1 MKLAKAGVLFKM
13 AIKNKLWKLNSC
25 VCLLST
31 VFVFWTKILSVGMH
45 FIVCQWHKWRFK
57 VNLSSILTVFIWT
70 LHWMR
75 CRSSDYHPCQAAVG
89 TYSLVWS
96 PRVRRCLFVSSPW
109 SRRAQGL
116 VSTQKTA
123 SIWWCCC
130 GCSLKFICR
139 EWSKEKA
146 FRQIALWISALHL
159 LLFLACGTHV
169 VCHEWNAAERRVKG
183 EKIWKR
189 QEDPDMNLTHPQNAY
204 INWSFAVWGKS

>member
-1 MKLAKAGVLFKM
+1 MFVYYRQCLCFGPKYCLEVC
-13 AIKNKLWKLNSC
+13 ISSC
-25 VCLLST
+25 VSDINEDSRLIW
-31 VFVFWTKILSVGMH
+31 VVFWQCLFELCTEWGADPQTI
-45 FIVCQWHKWRFK
+45 
-57 VNLSSILTVFIWT
+57 T
-70 LHWMR
+70 LARLLW
-75 CRSSDYHPCQAAVG
+75 G

-116 VSTQKTA
+116 VVSTQKTA

-130 GCSLKFICR
+130 GCSLKFVCR

>member
-1 MKLAKAGVLFKM
+1 M
-13 AIKNKLWKLNSC
+13 
-25 VCLLST
+25 
-31 VFVFWTKILSVGMH
+31 
-45 FIVCQWHKWRFK
+45 
-57 VNLSSILTVFIWT
+57 
-70 LHWMR
+70 
-75 CRSSDYHPCQAAVG
+75 
-89 TYSLVWS
+89 
-96 PRVRRCLFVSSPW
+96 
-109 SRRAQGL
+109 
-116 VSTQKTA
+116 STQKTA

-204 INWSFAVWGKS
+204 INWSFAVWGKSWHADNRKPNITLSKITQQTLSLPLLSASDVTDFTSEMGKLAFCYLKSAAWVQRMGVLRDVWYLLHPLPFPEGDPKRQCQCRNLWMCLKRCTAWNVGMT